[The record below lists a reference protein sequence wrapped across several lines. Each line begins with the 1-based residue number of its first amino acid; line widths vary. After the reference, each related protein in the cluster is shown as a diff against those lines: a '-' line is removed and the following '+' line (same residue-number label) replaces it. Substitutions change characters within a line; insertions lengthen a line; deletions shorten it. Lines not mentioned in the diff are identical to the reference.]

1 VSLKK
6 KIYIISILIF
16 ILSACNKASTQDKI
30 YEHLEEAVKLE
41 TSFEE
46 QQEQIT
52 SLEQEEQEI
61 YNQIT
66 DLNMD
71 EFDQIKELAQEAINI
86 IEDRAEKINIEKESI
101 SSSQA
106 EFEKIKPLIDDLK
119 NEDLQNKAEEMYS
132 IMMDRY
138 EAYDLLHKAYLQ
150 SLEEEKNLY
159 TLLQDEDVSE
169 DDLKDQIAII
179 NDTYQEVLD
188 GNEQF
193 NDKTVTYNELKREFY
208 ENSNIE
214 VTYEED

>member
-1 VSLKK
+1 
-6 KIYIISILIF
+6 
-16 ILSACNKASTQDKI
+16 DKI

-86 IEDRAEKINIEKESI
+86 IEDRAEKINIKKESI

-106 EFEKIKPLIDDLK
+106 EFEKIKPLIYDLK

-150 SLEEEKNLY
+150 SLEEEKN
-159 TLLQDEDVSE
+159 
-169 DDLKDQIAII
+169 
-179 NDTYQEVLD
+179 
-188 GNEQF
+188 
-193 NDKTVTYNELKREFY
+193 
-208 ENSNIE
+208 
-214 VTYEED
+214 